1 MGSWRT
7 WLLRQGEGDMYSED
21 TGEERSE
28 EEGKFLLA
36 HVSYLYAMLC

>member
-21 TGEERSE
+21 MGKAGSE
-28 EEGKFLLA
+28 EERRFLLA
-36 HVSYLYAMLC
+36 HLSYL